1 MRCPAPHASLICPC
15 FGKPEVL
22 GNVGN
27 DGPGSEAARERS
39 RASPTSSNGSLSHSE
54 WFADE
59 IARKFSISHCASLS
73 GIGSTELISASGI
86 CDLLSLPLP
95 RGWS

>member
-59 IARKFSISHCASLS
+59 IARSFPFHIVRACPASDRLS
-73 GIGSTELISASGI
+73 SFQRQAYAI
-86 CDLLSLPLP
+86 C
-95 RGWS
+95 